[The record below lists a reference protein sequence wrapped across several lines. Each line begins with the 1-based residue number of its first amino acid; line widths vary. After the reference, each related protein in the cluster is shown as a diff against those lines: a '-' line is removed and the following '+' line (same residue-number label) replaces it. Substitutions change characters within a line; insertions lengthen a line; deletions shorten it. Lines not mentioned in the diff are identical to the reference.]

1 MDSMKV
7 QEDEVMPKL
16 VNPVYVEKVKKL
28 SKAETERLLSRMSGK
43 LPQRLEK
50 DKLSRDEALALQ
62 MELED
67 EQLQEWRSRMAE
79 LNHKIEKQKLKDA
92 EKAKQEAKS
101 ADKTKSPKKAKAIE
115 KTEKTVKAVKA
126 KRSTAKQKDA
136 A

>member
-1 MDSMKV
+1 
-7 QEDEVMPKL
+7 MPKL
-16 VNPVYVEKVKKL
+16 SNPTYLEKVKKL
-28 SKAETERLLSRMSGK
+28 SKIETERLLSRMSGK

-67 EQLQEWRSRMAE
+67 EQLQEWRNRMAE

-92 EKAKQEAKS
+92 EKAKQETKAKPS
-101 ADKTKSPKKAKAIE
+101 KKAKVVEETA
-115 KTEKTVKAVKA
+115 KTVKAVKTKKA
-126 KRSTAKQKDA
+126 STKQKNA

>member
-1 MDSMKV
+1 
-7 QEDEVMPKL
+7 MPKL
-16 VNPVYVEKVKKL
+16 INSAYAEKVKKL

-50 DKLSRDEALALQ
+50 EKLSRDEALALQ

-79 LNHKIEKQKLKDA
+79 LNHKIEKQKQKETEKA
-92 EKAKQEAKS
+92 EKAKQEAIS
-101 ADKTKSPKKAKAIE
+101 EGKAKPSKKGKAVE
-115 KTEKTVKAVKA
+115 KTEKTVKTVKA
-126 KRSTAKQKDA
+126 KKASTKQKDA

>member
-1 MDSMKV
+1 MKV

-101 ADKTKSPKKAKAIE
+101 ADKTKSSKKAKAIE
-115 KTEKTVKAVKA
+115 KTEKTVKAAKA